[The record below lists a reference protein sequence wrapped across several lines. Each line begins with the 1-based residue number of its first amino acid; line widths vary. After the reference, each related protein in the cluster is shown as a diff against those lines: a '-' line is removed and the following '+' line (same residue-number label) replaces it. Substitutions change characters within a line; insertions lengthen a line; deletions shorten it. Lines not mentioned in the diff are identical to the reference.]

1 MREGDAEAGSE
12 DEAGGRNLGAG
23 EAEREEAHE
32 CALDVLPV
40 VWTLTIVHAP
50 YAAPNLYFIIDEQDD
65 MYGVVLRK

>member
-12 DEAGGRNLGAG
+12 DEAG

-50 YAAPNLYFIIDEQDD
+50 YAAPNLYFIIDDQDD
-65 MYGVVLRK
+65 MYGVVRRK